1 MLINGPHVFKMDD
14 FFFFLDQGGLQIEV
28 GLFTTEQPMYTQ
40 EPLHYIMNKIN
51 LLDLI
56 LICQIYLKILE
67 AINQKGKR
75 GMGLGRKERAIGPGV
90 PHYFSGNWVLITL

>member
-1 MLINGPHVFKMDD
+1 MLINGPRVFNYVDN
-14 FFFFLDQGGLQIEV
+14 FFLDQCVLQIEV

-67 AINQKGKR
+67 AINQKGNGEWVLVEKR
-75 GMGLGRKERAIGPGV
+75 GLQAQGSRITSLVIG
-90 PHYFSGNWVLITL
+90 Y